1 MYSQDQV
8 NNFIGCLKKIKT
20 PPGKKMK
27 EERGAIRN
35 SFTAISIENG
45 ITFSVF
51 YMRNARFPENFS
63 IGLTFNPPD
72 QKGMITLI
80 RCNGKHGPTKLT
92 PHHST
97 FHVHRVTA
105 ERINRGLLEEGEIEI
120 TDAYA
125 DFDGA
130 LQYFLRIINLREE
143 DRLLYFP
150 ATKNPGTTQLN
161 LGI

>member
-1 MYSQDQV
+1 
-8 NNFIGCLKKIKT
+8 
-20 PPGKKMK
+20 
-27 EERGAIRN
+27 
-35 SFTAISIENG
+35 
-45 ITFSVF
+45 
-51 YMRNARFPENFS
+51 
-63 IGLTFNPPD
+63 
-72 QKGMITLI
+72 
-80 RCNGKHGPTKLT
+80 
-92 PHHST
+92 
-97 FHVHRVTA
+97 VTA